1 MPQAIVDP
9 EHLRQ
14 FAGALRAFTDELQQR
29 SSSLGS
35 QMIQL
40 SQTWRDQQHHKFAAE
55 FEDQLRQLARFLE
68 GTRSHVPYLLRK
80 ADEIDAYLRG

>member
-68 GTRSHVPYLLRK
+68 GARSHVPYLLRK

>member
-9 EHLRQ
+9 EQLRQ
-14 FAGALRAFTDELQQR
+14 FAGALRNFTEELQQR
-29 SSSLGS
+29 STSLGS
-35 QMIQL
+35 QMVNL

-55 FEDQLRQLARFLE
+55 FEDQMRQLTKFLE
-68 GTRSHVPYLLRK
+68 GARSHVPYLLRK